1 MSALASV
8 SLKKNNP
15 SISAVLGIFTG
26 VMIITAAVSYIS
38 PLINEINDMLQ
49 KTAASGKYAAVLIK
63 TVGICGLCRFTS
75 GSCRDMGENGL
86 AAKVEFASKA
96 AVAVMSLPL
105 VEEII
110 TTSLKLLGEQM

>member
-1 MSALASV
+1 MKRKKIGHDTAYLLFFTKPSAEV
-8 SLKKNNP
+8 E
-15 SISAVLGIFTG
+15 
-26 VMIITAAVSYIS
+26 VSYIS

>member
-1 MSALASV
+1 
-8 SLKKNNP
+8 
-15 SISAVLGIFTG
+15 
-26 VMIITAAVSYIS
+26 
-38 PLINEINDMLQ
+38 
-49 KTAASGKYAAVLIK
+49 
-63 TVGICGLCRFTS
+63 
-75 GSCRDMGENGL
+75 MGENGL